1 MYCIYL
7 AQSFTTSLNVDLRQ
21 DINRGLRNLPGFL
34 MEHLLE
40 LSKYLG
46 PWEENVH
53 ALLTF
58 QFFVF

>member
-7 AQSFTTSLNVDLRQ
+7 VQSLNVDLRQ

-34 MEHLLE
+34 MEHFLE

-46 PWEENVH
+46 PGEENVH
-53 ALLTF
+53 AYC
-58 QFFVF
+58 

>member
-46 PWEENVH
+46 PWEDNVH
-53 ALLTF
+53 VLLTF
-58 QFFVF
+58 

>member
-21 DINRGLRNLPGFL
+21 DINRGLRNLPAFL
-34 MEHLLE
+34 MEHFLE
-40 LSKYLG
+40 LRKYLS

-53 ALLTF
+53 ALLTV